1 MGVIQEKMVSL
12 AVPAEP
18 EFARSVRM
26 LAANLAVVCG
36 LSIDDVEDVR
46 MAAEE
51 GFVFSSASG
60 QDVVTVAFMID
71 EAKIVME
78 FSLGSEVGEGDV
90 FDDGSFEYA
99 KLILDS
105 VTDEA
110 TVDEDNNVL
119 RIVKTMGG
127 QE

>member
-1 MGVIQEKMVSL
+1 MSEFESRTVSL
-12 AVPAEP
+12 TVPAEA

-51 GFVFSSASG
+51 GFVFSCATD
-60 QDVVTVAFMID
+60 QTDVQVLFHID
-71 EAKIVME
+71 EAKISIE
-78 FSLGSEVGEGDV
+78 FSLGGAVEVGDFEDGN
-90 FDDGSFEYA
+90 FDYA

-110 TVDEDNNVL
+110 VIDEDQGVL
-119 RIVKTMGG
+119 TVVKTMGG
-127 QE
+127 EA